1 VKKVADMLERQV
13 VPPRAVPEAAA
24 GEEAMVREIVHET
37 EWLDAPRSGR
47 SRWIYWGSIQLG
59 RLAIVAAVL
68 GAWEFVSGRWLD
80 AFFISKPSAIW
91 AVLWNWISTG
101 DILVHLEATLIE
113 MALGLLLGGIGGVL
127 FGFMLGRVIWLA
139 KLIDPLVTAVYS
151 LPKVALAPLFILWFG
166 VDLASK
172 VVLTA
177 VVCFFLVFYNTY
189 AGVRAVDTDLVDV
202 VRVMG
207 GKRAD
212 LLLKVVLPSA
222 AVWIYTG
229 LRLAVPYALIGAVVG
244 EIVASNKGLGFL
256 LAHAAGTFNTAA
268 TFAALFILMVIGTFL
283 NFLVNWSE
291 KLTSRR
297 Q

>member
-1 VKKVADMLERQV
+1 MKNTAEAVDVLTAHPDQTPTAVEER
-13 VPPRAVPEAAA
+13 P
-24 GEEAMVREIVHET
+24 HDET
-37 EWLDAPRSGR
+37 VWLDEPRSGS
-47 SRWIYWGSIQLG
+47 SRWLHLAAIQLG
-59 RLAIVAAVL
+59 RIGIVVAILAI
-68 GAWEFVSGRWLD
+68 WEFISGRWVD
-80 AFFISKPSAIW
+80 EFWISKPSAIW
-91 AVLWNWISTG
+91 EVLWGWISSG
-101 DILVHLEATLIE
+101 DILIHLQTTLTE
-113 MALGLLLGGIGGVL
+113 MLLGLVFGAVGGITV
-127 FGFMLGRVIWLA
+127 GFVLGRVEWLA
-139 KLIDPLVTAVYS
+139 QLLDPIVTAIYS

-189 AGVRAVDTDLVDV
+189 AGVRDVDKDLVDV

-207 GKRAD
+207 GRRSD

-256 LAHAAGTFNTAA
+256 LARAAGTFNTAG
-268 TFAALFILMVIGTFL
+268 TFAALFILMLIGTLL
-283 NFLVNWSE
+283 NFMVDWSE
-291 KLTSRR
+291 RITGRRTS
-297 Q
+297 

>member
-1 VKKVADMLERQV
+1 M
-13 VPPRAVPEAAA
+13 
-24 GEEAMVREIVHET
+24 
-37 EWLDAPRSGR
+37 WLDEPRSGS
-47 SRWIYWGSIQLG
+47 SRWLHLAAIQLG
-59 RLAIVAAVL
+59 RIGIVVAILAI
-68 GAWEFVSGRWLD
+68 WEFISGRWVD
-80 AFFISKPSAIW
+80 EFWISKPSAIW
-91 AVLWNWISTG
+91 EVLWGWISSG
-101 DILVHLEATLIE
+101 DILIHLQTTLTE
-113 MALGLLLGGIGGVL
+113 MLLGLVFGAVGGITV
-127 FGFMLGRVIWLA
+127 GFVLGRVEWLA
-139 KLIDPLVTAVYS
+139 QLLDPIVTAIYS

-189 AGVRAVDTDLVDV
+189 AGVRDVDKDLVDV

-207 GKRAD
+207 GRRSD

-256 LAHAAGTFNTAA
+256 LARAAGTFNTAG
-268 TFAALFILMVIGTFL
+268 TFAALFILMLIGTLL
-283 NFLVNWSE
+283 NFMVDWSE
-291 KLTSRR
+291 RITGRRTS
-297 Q
+297 